1 MNNFLKIQGLY
12 KSFQSGTEKLR
23 ILIDL
28 SLRLKEGEMLAVT
41 GASGSGKSTF
51 LHLVGGMDRADA
63 GEIILAGQKVT
74 RLEGQQL
81 AQFRNSKI
89 GFIFQFHHLLPE
101 FSALENVMFPLLL
114 RRIPFAEARTRAHAL
129 LDAEARTRAHALLD
143 EVGLADRSHHKPGQ
157 LSGGEQQRVAVA
169 RALVGKPSLLLGDE
183 PTGNLD
189 EHTAESI
196 YELLLDI
203 QRRHHLTSIIVTHNP
218 KLAALCSLE
227 KRLEE
232 GKLV

>member
-1 MNNFLKIQGLY
+1 MNNFLKIQGVY

-114 RRIPFAEARTRAHAL
+114 RRIPFAEARI
-129 LDAEARTRAHALLD
+129 RAHALLD

>member
-1 MNNFLKIQGLY
+1 MNNFLKIQGLC
-12 KSFQSGTEKLR
+12 KSFQSGNEKLR
-23 ILIDL
+23 ILSDL
-28 SLRLKEGEMLAVT
+28 SLQLEQGEMLAVT

-63 GEIILAGQKVT
+63 GKILLAEEEVT

-81 AQFRNSKI
+81 AKFRNQKI

-101 FSALENVMFPLLL
+101 FSALENVMFPLLM
-114 RRIPFAEARTRAHAL
+114 RRIPFAESRTRA
-129 LDAEARTRAHALLD
+129 DALLD
-143 EVGLADRSHHKPGQ
+143 EMGLGDRVHHKPGQ

-189 EHTAESI
+189 EHTAEAI
-196 YELLLDI
+196 HELLLDI
-203 QRRHHLTSIIVTHNP
+203 HRRHHLTSIIVTHNS
-218 KLAALCSLE
+218 KLAALCGLE

>member
-1 MNNFLKIQGLY
+1 MSNFLEIQGLY
-12 KSFQSGTEKLR
+12 KSFQSGSEKLR

-28 SLRLKEGEMLAVT
+28 SLQLKEGEMLAVT

-63 GEIILAGQKVT
+63 GEIFLAGQKVT
-74 RLEGQQL
+74 RLEGLQL
-81 AQFRNSKI
+81 AQYRNSKI

-101 FSALENVMFPLLL
+101 FSAVENVMFPLLL
-114 RRIPFAEARTRAHAL
+114 RRIPFAEARTRAQV
-129 LDAEARTRAHALLD
+129 LLD

-189 EHTAESI
+189 EHTAEEI

-203 QRRHHLTSIIVTHNP
+203 HRRHHLTSIIVTHNP

-227 KRLEE
+227 KRLED

>member
-1 MNNFLKIQGLY
+1 MSNFLRIQGLY
-12 KSFQSGTEKLR
+12 KSFQSGKEKLR

-28 SLRLKEGEMLAVT
+28 SLQLEQGEMLAVT

-63 GEIILAGQKVT
+63 GKIFLEEEEVT

-81 AQFRNSKI
+81 AQFRNQKI

-101 FSALENVMFPLLL
+101 FSALENVMFPLLM
-114 RRIPFAEARTRAHAL
+114 RRIPFAEARS
-129 LDAEARTRAHALLD
+129 RAHALLD
-143 EVGLADRSHHKPGQ
+143 EVGLGDRAHHKPGQ

-189 EHTAESI
+189 EHTAEAI

-203 QRRHHLTSIIVTHNP
+203 HRRHHLTSIIVTHNP

>member
-114 RRIPFAEARTRAHAL
+114 RRTPFAEARI
-129 LDAEARTRAHALLD
+129 RAHALLD

>member
-12 KSFQSGTEKLR
+12 KSFQSGSEKLR

-28 SLRLKEGEMLAVT
+28 SLQLKKGEMLAVT

-63 GEIILAGQKVT
+63 GEILLAGQKVT

-114 RRIPFAEARTRAHAL
+114 RRIPFAEARTRAH
-129 LDAEARTRAHALLD
+129 TLLD
-143 EVGLADRSHHKPGQ
+143 EVGLADRAHHKPGQ

-189 EHTAESI
+189 EHTAETI

-203 QRRHHLTSIIVTHNP
+203 HRRHHLTSIIVTHNP

>member
-12 KSFQSGTEKLR
+12 KSFQSGGEKLR

-28 SLRLKEGEMLAVT
+28 SLQLKKGEMLAVT

-63 GEIILAGQKVT
+63 GEILLAGQKVT

-129 LDAEARTRAHALLD
+129 LDEM
-143 EVGLADRSHHKPGQ
+143 GLADRVHHKPGQ

-189 EHTAESI
+189 EHTAEEI

-203 QRRHHLTSIIVTHNP
+203 HRRHHLTSIIVTHNP

-227 KRLEE
+227 KRLED

>member
-12 KSFQSGTEKLR
+12 KSFQSGNEKLC

-28 SLRLKEGEMLAVT
+28 SLQLAKGEMLAVT

-63 GEIILAGQKVT
+63 GKIFLAGEEVT

-81 AQFRNSKI
+81 AQFRNRKI

-114 RRIPFAEARTRAHAL
+114 RRIPFVEARTRAHV
-129 LDAEARTRAHALLD
+129 LLD

-189 EHTAESI
+189 EHTAEAI

>member
-1 MNNFLKIQGLY
+1 MSNFLEIQGLC
-12 KSFQSGTEKLR
+12 KSFRSGDEKLR

-28 SLRLKEGEMLAVT
+28 SLHLKQGEMLAVT

-63 GEIILAGQKVT
+63 GQISLAGEEVT
-74 RLEGQQL
+74 ALEGQQL
-81 AQFRNSKI
+81 AQFRNRQI

-114 RRIPFAEARTRAHAL
+114 RQVLFPEARERAHAL
-129 LDAEARTRAHALLD
+129 LE
-143 EVGLADRSHHKPGQ
+143 EVGLKDRAHHKPGQ

-169 RALVGKPSLLLGDE
+169 RALVGKPGMLLGDE

-189 EHTAESI
+189 EHTAEAI

-203 QRRHHLTSIIVTHNP
+203 HGRHNLTSIIVTHNP
-218 KLAALCSLE
+218 KLAGLCSLE
-227 KRLEE
+227 KSLQE

>member
-12 KSFQSGTEKLR
+12 KSFQSGSEKLR

-28 SLRLKEGEMLAVT
+28 SLQLKEGEMLAVT

-63 GEIILAGQKVT
+63 GEIFLAGQKVT

-114 RRIPFAEARTRAHAL
+114 RRIPFAEARTRAHV
-129 LDAEARTRAHALLD
+129 LLD

-189 EHTAESI
+189 EHTAEAT

-203 QRRHHLTSIIVTHNP
+203 HRRHHLTSIIVTHNP

>member
-1 MNNFLKIQGLY
+1 MNNFLKIQGLC
-12 KSFQSGTEKLR
+12 KSFQSGNEKLR

-28 SLRLKEGEMLAVT
+28 SLQLKKGEMLAVT

-63 GEIILAGQKVT
+63 GEILLAGEQVT
-74 RLEGQQL
+74 RLEGQPL
-81 AQFRNSKI
+81 AQFRNQKI

-114 RRIPFAEARTRAHAL
+114 RRIPFAEARTRAHV
-129 LDAEARTRAHALLD
+129 LLD

-189 EHTAESI
+189 EHTAEAI

-203 QRRHHLTSIIVTHNP
+203 HRRHHLTSIIVTHNP

-227 KRLEE
+227 KRLQE

>member
-1 MNNFLKIQGLY
+1 MSKFLEVQGLC
-12 KSFQSGTEKLR
+12 KSFPSGDEKLH

-28 SLRLKEGEMLAVT
+28 SLRLEQGQMLAVT

-51 LHLVGGMDRADA
+51 LHLVGGMDRAEAGQISLA
-63 GEIILAGQKVT
+63 GEEVT

-81 AQFRNSKI
+81 AQFRNRQI

-101 FSALENVMFPLLL
+101 FSAVENVMFPLLL
-114 RRIPFAEARTRAHAL
+114 RRVPFPEAR
-129 LDAEARTRAHALLD
+129 ERAHALLD
-143 EVGLADRSHHKPGQ
+143 EVGLSDRAQHKPGQ

-189 EHTAESI
+189 EHTAEAI

-203 QRRHHLTSIIVTHNP
+203 HRRHKLTSIIVTHNP
-218 KLAALCSLE
+218 KLAALCGLRKSLQ
-227 KRLEE
+227 E

>member
-12 KSFQSGTEKLR
+12 KSFPSGDEKLR

-28 SLRLKEGEMLAVT
+28 SLQLEQGEMLAVT

-129 LDAEARTRAHALLD
+129 LD

-189 EHTAESI
+189 EHTAEAI

-203 QRRHHLTSIIVTHNP
+203 HRRHKLTSIIVTHNP
-218 KLAALCSLE
+218 KLAALCGLRKSIQ
-227 KRLEE
+227 E

>member
-1 MNNFLKIQGLY
+1 
-12 KSFQSGTEKLR
+12 
-23 ILIDL
+23 
-28 SLRLKEGEMLAVT
+28 MLAVT
-41 GASGSGKSTF
+41 GASGSGKSTL

-129 LDAEARTRAHALLD
+129 LD
-143 EVGLADRSHHKPGQ
+143 EVDLADRSHHKPGQ

>member
-1 MNNFLKIQGLY
+1 MSNFLRIQGLY
-12 KSFQSGTEKLR
+12 KSFQSGKEKLR

-28 SLRLKEGEMLAVT
+28 SLQLEQGEMLAVT

-63 GEIILAGQKVT
+63 GKIFLEEEEVT

-81 AQFRNSKI
+81 AQFRNQKI

-101 FSALENVMFPLLL
+101 FSALENVMFPLLM
-114 RRIPFAEARTRAHAL
+114 RRIPFAEARTRA
-129 LDAEARTRAHALLD
+129 DALLD
-143 EVGLADRSHHKPGQ
+143 EMSLGDRVHHKPGQ

-189 EHTAESI
+189 EHTAEAI
-196 YELLLDI
+196 HELLLDI
-203 QRRHHLTSIIVTHNP
+203 HRRHHLTSIIVTHNS
-218 KLAALCSLE
+218 KLAALCGLE
-227 KRLEE
+227 KRLHE

>member
-12 KSFQSGTEKLR
+12 KSFQSGNEKLR

-28 SLRLKEGEMLAVT
+28 SLRLKQGEMLAVT

-63 GEIILAGQKVT
+63 GEISLAGQKVT

-114 RRIPFAEARTRAHAL
+114 RRTPFAEARTRAHV
-129 LDAEARTRAHALLD
+129 LLD

-169 RALVGKPSLLLGDE
+169 RALVGNPSLLLGDE

-218 KLAALCSLE
+218 KLAALCTLE

>member
-12 KSFQSGTEKLR
+12 KSFQSGNEELH
-23 ILIDL
+23 ILVDL
-28 SLRLKEGEMLAVT
+28 DLQLEQGQMLAVT

-63 GEIILAGQKVT
+63 GEIFLAGEDVTGLAGQ
-74 RLEGQQL
+74 EL
-81 AQFRNSKI
+81 AQFRNRKI
-89 GFIFQFHHLLPE
+89 GFIFQFHHLLSE

-114 RRIPFAEARTRAHAL
+114 RRAPFPEARHRAQV
-129 LDAEARTRAHALLD
+129 LLD
-143 EVGLADRSHHKPGQ
+143 EVGLGDRAHHKPGQ
-157 LSGGEQQRVAVA
+157 LSGGEKQRVAVA
-169 RALVGKPSLLLGDE
+169 RALVGKPVLLLGDE

-189 EHTAESI
+189 EHTAETI

-203 QRRHHLTSIIVTHNP
+203 HRRHHLTSIIVTHNP
-218 KLAALCSLE
+218 KLAALCGSE
-227 KRLEE
+227 KRLQE

>member
-74 RLEGQQL
+74 RLKGQQL

-114 RRIPFAEARTRAHAL
+114 RRIPFAEARI
-129 LDAEARTRAHALLD
+129 RAHALLD

>member
-12 KSFQSGTEKLR
+12 KSFRSGSEKLR

-28 SLRLKEGEMLAVT
+28 SLRLKQGEMLAVT

-114 RRIPFAEARTRAHAL
+114 RRIPFAEARI
-129 LDAEARTRAHALLD
+129 RAHALLD

>member
-1 MNNFLKIQGLY
+1 MSKFLKIKGIS
-12 KSFQSGTEKLR
+12 KSFQSGNEKLH
-23 ILIDL
+23 ILVDL
-28 SLRLKEGEMLAVT
+28 ALDLKRGEMVAVT

-63 GEIILAGQKVT
+63 GRILLEGVDVT
-74 RLEGQQL
+74 RLAGKEL
-81 AQFRNSKI
+81 AEFRNRKI

-114 RRIPFAEARTRAHAL
+114 RRTPFPQARQEAQDL
-129 LDAEARTRAHALLD
+129 LA
-143 EVGLADRSHHKPGQ
+143 EVGLADRAHHKPGQ

-169 RALVGKPSLLLGDE
+169 RALVGRPSLLLGDE

-189 EHTAESI
+189 ENTSEAI
-196 YELLLDI
+196 YQLLLEVH
-203 QRRHHLTSIIVTHNP
+203 RTHRLTSIIVTHNP
-218 KLAALCSLE
+218 KLAALCESE

-232 GKLV
+232 GKLVEMSENH

>member
-74 RLEGQQL
+74 RLKGQQL

-114 RRIPFAEARTRAHAL
+114 RRIPF
-129 LDAEARTRAHALLD
+129 AEARTRAHALLD

>member
-1 MNNFLKIQGLY
+1 
-12 KSFQSGTEKLR
+12 SFQSGTEKLR

-41 GASGSGKSTF
+41 GASGSGKSNF

-114 RRIPFAEARTRAHAL
+114 RRIPF
-129 LDAEARTRAHALLD
+129 AEARTRAHALLD

>member
-1 MNNFLKIQGLY
+1 MSKLLEIQGLC
-12 KSFQSGTEKLR
+12 KSFASGDEQLH

-28 SLRLKEGEMLAVT
+28 SLLLKQGEMLAVT

-63 GEIILAGQKVT
+63 GQISLAGEEVT

-81 AQFRNSKI
+81 ARFRNRQI

-101 FSALENVMFPLLL
+101 FSAVENVMFPLLL
-114 RRIPFAEARTRAHAL
+114 RRVPFPEAR
-129 LDAEARTRAHALLD
+129 ERAHALLD
-143 EVGLADRSHHKPGQ
+143 EVGLDNRAHHKPGQ

-169 RALVGKPSLLLGDE
+169 RALVGKPRLLLGDE

-189 EHTAESI
+189 EHTAEAI

-203 QRRHHLTSIIVTHNP
+203 HRRHKLTSIIVTHNP
-218 KLAALCSLE
+218 KLAALCGLRKSLQ
-227 KRLEE
+227 E

>member
-114 RRIPFAEARTRAHAL
+114 RRIPFAEARTRAHV
-129 LDAEARTRAHALLD
+129 LLD

-189 EHTAESI
+189 EHTAEAI

>member
-12 KSFQSGTEKLR
+12 KSFQSGSEKLR

-28 SLRLKEGEMLAVT
+28 SLQLKEGEMLAVT

-63 GEIILAGQKVT
+63 GEIFLAGQQVT
-74 RLEGQQL
+74 RLEGRQL

-114 RRIPFAEARTRAHAL
+114 RRIPFAEARTRAHV
-129 LDAEARTRAHALLD
+129 LLD
-143 EVGLADRSHHKPGQ
+143 EVGLADRAHHKPGQ

-189 EHTAESI
+189 EHTAETI

-203 QRRHHLTSIIVTHNP
+203 HRRHHLTSIIVTHNP

>member
-1 MNNFLKIQGLY
+1 MSNFLKIQGLY

-81 AQFRNSKI
+81 ARFRNSKI

-114 RRIPFAEARTRAHAL
+114 RRTPFAEARIS
-129 LDAEARTRAHALLD
+129 AHALLD